1 MHTFL
6 SVVLLLLF
14 SCVAIAGGVPGKTTK
29 TPMKCDRGEWS
40 YYIKDGMVYQYWKC
54 IYHTPLSGAPLRKKS
69 NRIDIPKPT
78 LSEVKTVPSIIK
90 RDGPKLVEEHP
101 FPAMPTNKYRWGPRR

>member
-1 MHTFL
+1 ML
-6 SVVLLLLF
+6 KLLCIISLLLF
-14 SCVAIAGGVPGKTTK
+14 PYTGLAGGVPGKTTK
-29 TPMKCDRGEWS
+29 TPIKCDRGEWS

-54 IYHTPLSGAPLRKKS
+54 IYHTQLSGTPLHKKS

-78 LSEVKTVPSIIK
+78 LSEVKAVPPIIK
-90 RDGPKLVEEHP
+90 KDGPKLVEEHP